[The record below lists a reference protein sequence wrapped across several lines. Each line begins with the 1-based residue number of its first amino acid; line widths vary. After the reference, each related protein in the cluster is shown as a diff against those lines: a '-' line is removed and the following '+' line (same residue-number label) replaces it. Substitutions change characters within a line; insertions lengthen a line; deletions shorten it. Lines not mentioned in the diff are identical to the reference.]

1 MAQSV
6 GAKTLAESSE
16 AMRDIEFC
24 TLGTRS
30 AGRATPGTGMID
42 RTAQRLHYWDG
53 EEDGEAKVG
62 L

>member
-1 MAQSV
+1 M
-6 GAKTLAESSE
+6 AKTPAEISE

-24 TLGTRS
+24 TLSTHS